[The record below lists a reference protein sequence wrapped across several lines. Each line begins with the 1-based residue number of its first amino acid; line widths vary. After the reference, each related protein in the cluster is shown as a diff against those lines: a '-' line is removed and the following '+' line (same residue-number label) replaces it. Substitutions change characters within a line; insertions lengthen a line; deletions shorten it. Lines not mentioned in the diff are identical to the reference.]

1 LKDFIAKFLP
11 ISIFV
16 LMQNLGHFLN
26 FLKYEKRY
34 SLHTVTAYE
43 KDLDQFMLFGNEMVE
58 DFCLIDVD
66 HHLIRQWVI
75 SLMDQ
80 GMTVVSVKRKLST
93 LRSLYKFLLR
103 EGLMK
108 KNPTELV
115 MVPRSGKKLPQF
127 VQESE
132 MNKLL
137 DLSYFAD
144 DFTGLRD
151 KAVLS
156 LFYGTGMR
164 LSELMGIKLND
175 LQLDEKIVKVLGKR
189 NKERLIPF
197 PSEINVDLGN
207 YIIARNELFGQTNSY
222 LFITE
227 KGDQVY
233 EKLLYRIVRKYLSL
247 VTTMEKRS
255 PHILRHSYATHLL
268 NHGADLNAIKELLGH
283 ASLAATQVYTHT
295 SFEKLKKIYNQA
307 HPRA

>member
-1 LKDFIAKFLP
+1 
-11 ISIFV
+11 
-16 LMQNLGHFLN
+16 MQHLERFLN

-34 SLHTVTAYE
+34 SEHTVTAYE
-43 KDLDQFMLFGNEMVE
+43 KDLDQFILFGSEMVG
-58 DFCLIDVD
+58 DFCLVEVD

-80 GMTVVSVKRKLST
+80 GMTVVSVKRKIST

-115 MVPRSGKKLPQF
+115 MMPRSGKKLPQF
-127 VQESE
+127 VQEKE
-132 MNKLL
+132 MNQLF
-137 DLSYFAD
+137 DTSFFPG
-144 DFTGLRD
+144 DFSGMRD

-164 LSELMGIKLND
+164 LSELRGIKMTDLHLN
-175 LQLDEKIVKVLGKR
+175 EKVVKVLGKR

-197 PSEINVDLGN
+197 PPEVSGDLSN
-207 YIIARNELFGQTNSY
+207 YIRVRNELFGDSNGY

-227 KGDQVY
+227 KGEQVY
-233 EKLLYRIVRKYLSL
+233 DKLLYRIVRKYLSL

-268 NHGADLNAIKELLGH
+268 NRGADLNAIKELLGH

-295 SFEKLKKIYNQA
+295 TFEKLKKIYNQA

>member
-1 LKDFIAKFLP
+1 
-11 ISIFV
+11 
-16 LMQNLGHFLN
+16 MQNLGHFLN

-34 SLHTVTAYE
+34 SQHTVTAYE
-43 KDLDQFMLFGNEMVE
+43 KDLNQFILFGSEMVE
-58 DFCLIDVD
+58 DFCLSGAD

-80 GMTVVSVKRKLST
+80 GMTVVSVKRKIST

-137 DLSYFAD
+137 DVSFFAE

-151 KAVLS
+151 KAVVS

-164 LSELMGIKLND
+164 LAELMGIRLND
-175 LQLDEKIVKVLGKR
+175 LQLSEKVVKVLGKR

-197 PSEINVDLGN
+197 PAEIYVDLVN
-207 YIIARNELFGQTNSY
+207 YIKVRNELFGTSNSY
-222 LFITE
+222 LFITD
-227 KGDQVY
+227 KGEQVY

-268 NHGADLNAIKELLGH
+268 NRGADLNAIKELLGH

>member
-1 LKDFIAKFLP
+1 
-11 ISIFV
+11 
-16 LMQNLGHFLN
+16 MQYSEHFLN

-34 SLHTVTAYE
+34 SVHTVTAYE
-43 KDLDQFMLFGNEMVE
+43 KDLDQFTLFGSEMVE
-58 DFCLIDVD
+58 DFCLAEVD

-80 GMTVVSVKRKLST
+80 GMTVVSVKRKIST

-103 EGLMK
+103 EGLVK

-115 MVPRSGKKLPQF
+115 MVPRTGKKLPQF
-127 VQESE
+127 VQEQE
-132 MNKLL
+132 MNRLL
-137 DLSYFAD
+137 DASCFAG

-164 LSELMGIKLND
+164 LAELRGIRLTD
-175 LQLDEKIVKVLGKR
+175 LQMNQKVVKVLGKR
-189 NKERLIPF
+189 NKERLIPY
-197 PSEINVDLGN
+197 PTEIREDLSN
-207 YIIARNELFGQTNSY
+207 YIAIRNKLFGDANSY
-222 LFITE
+222 LFITD
-227 KGDQVY
+227 KGEQIYD
-233 EKLLYRIVRKYLSL
+233 KLLYRIVRKYLSL

-255 PHILRHSYATHLL
+255 PHVLRHSYATHLL
-268 NHGADLNAIKELLGH
+268 NRGADLNAIKELLGH

>member
-1 LKDFIAKFLP
+1 
-11 ISIFV
+11 
-16 LMQNLGHFLN
+16 MQHLGHFLN

-34 SLHTVTAYE
+34 SDHTVTAYE
-43 KDLDQFMLFGNEMVE
+43 KDLDQFILFGSEMVE
-58 DFCLIDVD
+58 DFCLVEVD

-80 GMTVVSVKRKLST
+80 GMTVLSVKRKLST

-103 EGLMK
+103 EGLMT

-115 MVPRSGKKLPQF
+115 MVPKSGKKLPQF
-127 VQESE
+127 VQEKE
-132 MNKLL
+132 MNQLL
-137 DLSYFAD
+137 DDPFFTK

-151 KAVLS
+151 KAILS

-164 LSELMGIKLND
+164 LSELKGIRMADLNRGE
-175 LQLDEKIVKVLGKR
+175 LMVKVLGKR
-189 NKERLIPF
+189 NKERLIPY
-197 PSEINVDLGN
+197 PHEIKVDLDN
-207 YIIARNELFGQTNSY
+207 YIVVRNELFGALNSFLFVTDKGEQTY
-222 LFITE
+222 
-227 KGDQVY
+227 D
-233 EKLLYRIVRKYLSL
+233 KLLYRVVRKYLSL

-268 NHGADLNAIKELLGH
+268 NRGADLNAIKELLGH

-295 SFEKLKKIYNQA
+295 TFEKLKKIYNQA

>member
-1 LKDFIAKFLP
+1 MQHFEQFL
-11 ISIFV
+11 V
-16 LMQNLGHFLN
+16 

-34 SLHTVTAYE
+34 SGHTVTAYE
-43 KDLDQFMLFGNEMVE
+43 KDLDQFIQFGNDMVG
-58 DFCLIDVD
+58 DFSLLEVD

-80 GMTVVSVKRKLST
+80 GMTVVSVKRKIST
-93 LRSLYKFLLR
+93 LRSLYKYLLR

-108 KNPTELV
+108 KNPTDLV
-115 MVPRSGKKLPQF
+115 MMPKSGKKLPQF

-132 MNKLL
+132 MNRLL
-137 DLSYFAD
+137 DTSVFPD

-164 LSELMGIKLND
+164 LSELMGIRMAD
-175 LQLDEKIVKVLGKR
+175 LHLRERIVKVLGKR
-189 NKERLIPF
+189 NKERLIPY
-197 PSEINVDLGN
+197 PSEISNDISRYLE
-207 YIIARNELFGQTNSY
+207 IRNDLFGVTNNF
-222 LFITE
+222 LFVTD
-227 KGDQVY
+227 KGEQVY

-255 PHILRHSYATHLL
+255 PHVLRHSYATHLL
-268 NHGADLNAIKELLGH
+268 NRGADLNAIKELLGH

-295 SFEKLKKIYNQA
+295 SFEKLKTIYNQA

>member
-1 LKDFIAKFLP
+1 
-11 ISIFV
+11 
-16 LMQNLGHFLN
+16 MQHLGHFLN
-26 FLKYEKRY
+26 FIKYEKRY
-34 SLHTVTAYE
+34 SDHTVTAYE
-43 KDLDQFMLFGNEMVE
+43 KDLDQFISFGNEMVE
-58 DFCLIDVD
+58 DFSLVEAD

-80 GMTVVSVKRKLST
+80 GISVVSVKRKTST

-103 EGLMK
+103 EGIIT

-115 MVPRSGKKLPQF
+115 MVPRSGKKLPEF
-127 VQESE
+127 VQEKE

-137 DLSYFAD
+137 DTSYFTE

-151 KAVLS
+151 KAILS

-164 LSELMGIKLND
+164 LSELKGIRMSD
-175 LQLDEKIVKVLGKR
+175 LHLQEQTVKVLGKR

-197 PSEINVDLGN
+197 PKEIRIDLTN
-207 YIIARNELFGQTNSY
+207 YIQARNELFGETNSY
-222 LFITE
+222 LFVTE
-227 KGDQVY
+227 KGEQVY
-233 EKLLYRIVRKYLSL
+233 DKLLYRIVRKYLSL

-255 PHILRHSYATHLL
+255 PHILRHTYATHLL
-268 NHGADLNAIKELLGH
+268 NRGADLNAIKELLGH

-295 SFEKLKKIYNQA
+295 TFEKLKKIYNQA

>member
-1 LKDFIAKFLP
+1 
-11 ISIFV
+11 
-16 LMQNLGHFLN
+16 MQHLAHFLN
-26 FLKYEKRY
+26 FIKYEKRY
-34 SLHTVTAYE
+34 SEHTVTAYT
-43 KDLDQFMLFGNEMVE
+43 KDLDQFILFGSEMVG
-58 DFCLIDVD
+58 DFCLVEVD

-80 GMTVVSVKRKLST
+80 GLTAVTVKRKLST

-108 KNPTELV
+108 KNPTDLV

-127 VQESE
+127 VQENE
-132 MNKLL
+132 MDRLL
-137 DLSYFAD
+137 DLSFFAN

-151 KAVLS
+151 KAVIS

-164 LSELMGIKLND
+164 LAELKGIRMND
-175 LQLDEKIVKVLGKR
+175 LRMHENIVKVLGKR

-197 PSEINVDLGN
+197 PSEIALELNN
-207 YIIARNELFGQTNSY
+207 YIRVRNELFGDSNSY
-222 LFITE
+222 LFITD
-227 KGDQVY
+227 KGEQIYD
-233 EKLLYRIVRKYLSL
+233 KLLYRIVRKYLSL

-255 PHILRHSYATHLL
+255 PHIMRPVSYTHLRAHETDSYL
-268 NHGADLNAIKELLGH
+268 VCRLLGH

-295 SFEKLKKIYNQA
+295 SFEKLKKIYKLA